1 MSERPITDGMRRF
14 DFREII
20 ERLPLVVYIDKLDE
34 RSSPLY
40 VSPEIERLLGY
51 TREEWLADPDLFSK
65 SLHPEDH
72 DRVMA
77 AIEERNRSN
86 APIGYADYR
95 LIARDGRVVWI
106 RDDETIVA
114 GENGDASVSQGYM
127 QDVTSRRRDSM
138 RLELLVG
145 ILGLAAEER
154 TPEEIVGEA
163 ARMLASAV
171 GDVNV
176 TFVAIEPGP
185 TLRVRYSTEHNGPIQ
200 DALAIPGYIERLE
213 QGPIVVA
220 DVTKAEWLAG
230 VQDELHEHRIGSA
243 VDVPLRRDGH
253 LVGVLWF
260 NTPGPRDWDAHEVTV
275 LSEVAEQLATVLG
288 NAEANEERRRAERD
302 LRSRDAILE
311 AVSYAAEHFLKQPR
325 LNDAMSD
332 LMRALGEATGAS
344 RAYVFENVDVDED
357 EPILLPPR
365 RLGVRRDADDRPSA
379 TRPRSP
385 GAALPALGE
394 SARSGRGS
402 QQSRPR
408 APGRRARG
416 DGADRRALGRRGA
429 RLRGGQLVGVH
440 RLRGLR
446 ARARLERRRDGCPS
460 RSCRADR
467 GGRQP

>member
-1 MSERPITDGMRRF
+1 MPPL
-14 DFREII
+14 DFRELI
-20 ERLPLVVYIDKLDE
+20 ERLPLVVYIDRLDE

-72 DRVMA
+72 ERVMT
-77 AIEERNRSN
+77 AIVERNRSK

-95 LIARDGRVVWI
+95 LITRDGRVVWV
-106 RDDETIVA
+106 RDDEVIVG
-114 GENGDASVSQGYM
+114 GENGAEPVSQGYM

-185 TLRVRYSTEHNGPIQ
+185 TLRARYSTEHNGPLP
-200 DALAIPGYIERLE
+200 DTLAIPGYIERLE
-213 QGPIVVA
+213 DGPIVVA
-220 DVTKAEWLAG
+220 DVTEEAWLAG
-230 VQDELHEHRIGSA
+230 VQAELDRHRIGSA
-243 VDVPLRRDGH
+243 VDVPLRRDGQ

-260 NTPGPRDWDAHEVTV
+260 NTPGPRNWDAHEVTV

-311 AVSYAAEHFLKQPR
+311 AVSHAAEHFLKQP
-325 LNDAMSD
+325 LLDTAMAD
-332 LMRALGEATGAS
+332 LMRALGEATG
-344 RAYVFENVDVDED
+344 R
-357 EPILLPPR
+357 EPRLRLRERPR
-365 RLGVRRDADDRPSA
+365 RRRRAVRAAPGGLVDRRHADARRPASGA
-379 TRPRSP
+379 PP
-385 GAALPALGE
+385 AGAALPALGR
-394 SARSGRGS
+394 AAGRGRGAER
-402 QQSRPR
+402 SRAR
-408 APGRRARG
+408 AAERRAR
-416 DGADRRALGRRGA
+416 AARARRRTLGRGRA
-429 RLRGGQLVGVH
+429 RLRRRRVVGLH
-440 RLRGLR
+440 RLRGL
-446 ARARLERRRDGCPS
+446 
-460 RSCRADR
+460 
-467 GGRQP
+467 